1 MKPEFEELTLVKDEA
16 KKRFYIEVDGHLAF
30 INYDYAEGEHQIALI
45 HTEAEPELQGTGAAA
60 AVVEKT
66 LQYIKENGKKLL
78 PFCPYIFAYI
88 KKHPEWKAIVDET
101 FAGYDQL

>member
-1 MKPEFEELTLVKDEA
+1 MKPEFDELTLVKDEA
-16 KKRFYIEVDGHLAF
+16 KQRFYIEVDGHLAF
-30 INYDYAEGEHQIALI
+30 INYDYAEGEHQIALV
-45 HTEAEPELQGTGAAA
+45 HTEAEPELLGTGAAA

-66 LQYIKENGKKLL
+66 LQYIKENGKKLF

-88 KKHPEWKAIVDET
+88 KKHPEWKAIVAET